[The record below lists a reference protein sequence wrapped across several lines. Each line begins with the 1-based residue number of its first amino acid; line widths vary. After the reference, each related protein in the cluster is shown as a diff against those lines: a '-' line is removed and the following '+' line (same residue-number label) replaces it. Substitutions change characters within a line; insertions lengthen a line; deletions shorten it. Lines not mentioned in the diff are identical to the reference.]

1 VLSRL
6 STDILEIY
14 R

>member
-1 VLSRL
+1 MSRL